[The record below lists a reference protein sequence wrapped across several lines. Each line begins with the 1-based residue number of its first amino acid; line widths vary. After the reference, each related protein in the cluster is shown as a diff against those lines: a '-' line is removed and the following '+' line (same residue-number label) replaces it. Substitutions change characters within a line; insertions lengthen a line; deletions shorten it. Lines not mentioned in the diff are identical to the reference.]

1 MTTFAECNDKK
12 GSNMATTMTQADMRR
27 TAQALWTLIEPQPQE
42 VKDYLV
48 KIITAPSPAQQDTKP
63 EADEISPRPQ
73 ALRGCL
79 KDIPMGEGGK
89 SKEEVEEG
97 YALIEHLSG
106 ILKDIP
112 MEAFADDERAQ
123 YILSK

>member
-1 MTTFAECNDKK
+1 
-12 GSNMATTMTQADMRR
+12 MATTMTQTEMRR

-48 KIITAPSPAQQDTKP
+48 RVITSPIAPKRECTKTA
-63 EADEISPRPQ
+63 ADEASLRLK
-73 ALRGCL
+73 ALRGC
-79 KDIPMGEGGK
+79 
-89 SKEEVEEG
+89 
-97 YALIEHLSG
+97 
-106 ILKDIP
+106 LKDIP

>member
-1 MTTFAECNDKK
+1 
-12 GSNMATTMTQADMRR
+12 MATTMTQSEMRR

-48 KIITAPSPAQQDTKP
+48 KAITSPITP
-63 EADEISPRPQ
+63 
-73 ALRGCL
+73 LRE
-79 KDIPMGEGGK
+79 KDAVAAK
-89 SKEEVEEG
+89 RR
-97 YALIEHLSG
+97 ATIEHLSG